1 MGSANRN
8 LHITL
13 AIFLGCFLLVLYAP
27 FVIMTILSFQPL
39 EGGPQ
44 FPMMGFDVV
53 WYRQLFG
60 GLTEAELASTN
71 AQPLPL
77 ADTLPRSLLIAVLTM
92 VIATALGVMTAHAF
106 RQRFRLAGAMFYLVL
121 MGMVVP
127 GILVGL
133 GTRLMLVRL
142 DLPPSIIT
150 TLGMHVLYTYPF
162 TFLVMLAYFNRF
174 DATVEEASMS
184 LGVPPGKTFRL
195 VTLPLIFPGVLSAM
209 LFAFT
214 LSYDEF
220 PRSNMVT
227 TPATQTLP
235 PAIYGTFGTQINP
248 NLFAFGVLTTLFSFA
263 VLAIYVIAMLRVSAR
278 RARAMAIQEDV
289 G

>member
-1 MGSANRN
+1 MGSNRA
-8 LHITL
+8 LHVAL
-13 AIFLGCFLLVLYAP
+13 AGFLVAFLLVLYAP
-27 FVIMTILSFQPL
+27 FIIMTILSFQPL

-44 FPMMGFDVV
+44 FPMRGFDVV

-60 GLTEAELASTN
+60 ALTSAELAATN

-77 ADTLPRSLLIAVLTM
+77 GDTLPRSLIMALVTM
-92 VIATALGVMTAHAF
+92 IIATAFGVMTAHAF
-106 RQRFRLAGAMFYLVL
+106 RRRFRLSGAIFYLVL

-133 GTRLMLVRL
+133 GMRLILVAL
-142 DLPPSIIT
+142 DLPLNMLTI
-150 TLGMHVLYTYPF
+150 LGMHVLYTYPF

-174 DATVEEASMS
+174 DGAVEEASMS
-184 LGVPPGKTFRL
+184 LGVPPGRTFWKI
-195 VTLPLIFPGVLSAM
+195 TFPLIFPGVLSAM

-220 PRSNMVT
+220 PRSNMLT
-227 TPATQTLP
+227 SPETQTLP

-248 NLFAFGVLTTLFSFA
+248 NLFSFGVLTTLFSFTILALYVVAMVMVTRRRNAKA
-263 VLAIYVIAMLRVSAR
+263 V
-278 RARAMAIQEDV
+278 AIQEDV
-289 G
+289 

>member
-1 MGSANRN
+1 MGSANRS
-8 LHITL
+8 LHLTL
-13 AIFLGCFLLVLYAP
+13 ACFLACFLLVLYAP

-39 EGGPQ
+39 DGGPQ
-44 FPMMGFDVV
+44 FPMKGFDFV

-60 GLTEAELASTN
+60 ALSEAELASTN

-77 ADTLPRSLLIAVLTM
+77 SDSLPRSLLMAGLTM

-106 RQRFRLAGAMFYLVL
+106 RQKFRLSGAMFYLVL

-133 GTRLMLVRL
+133 GMRLLLVRL
-142 DLPPSIIT
+142 DLQPSWIT

-174 DATVEEASMS
+174 DSTVEEASMS

-195 VTLPLIFPGVLSAM
+195 ITFPLIFPGVLSAM

-220 PRSNMVT
+220 PRSNMLT
-227 TPATQTLP
+227 TAETQTLP

-248 NLFAFGVLTTLFSFA
+248 NLFAFGVLTTLFSFSI
-263 VLAIYVIAMLRVSAR
+263 LAIYVFAMIRISQR
-278 RARAMAIQEDV
+278 RAKALAIQEDV
-289 G
+289 